1 MRQFNAALIS
11 REAKLEA
18 QETRCSERQ
27 EFINSQISQ
36 LTQLVSECRYQN
48 AENLKLKSSLLE
60 QHEIY
65 NKKNEEELK
74 NSVKRYKY

>member
-11 REAKLEA
+11 HEAKLEA

-48 AENLKLKSSLLE
+48 AENLTLKSSLLE
-60 QHEIY
+60 QKEIY
-65 NKKNEEELK
+65 NKKTEEDLK
-74 NSVKRYKY
+74 DSVKRYM